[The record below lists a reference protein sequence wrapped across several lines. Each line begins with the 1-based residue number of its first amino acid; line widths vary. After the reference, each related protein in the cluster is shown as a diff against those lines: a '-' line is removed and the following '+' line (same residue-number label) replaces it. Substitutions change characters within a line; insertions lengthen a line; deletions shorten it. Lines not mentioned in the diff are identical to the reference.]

1 MECLKT
7 IGELHKR
14 NIIHFDIKADN
25 FFVWPTSLCWLELS
39 SQPNKSGFYEELLG
53 RTDTELPFSVAL
65 GDFGESFAFS
75 D

>member
-1 MECLKT
+1 M
-7 IGELHKR
+7 
-14 NIIHFDIKADN
+14 A
-25 FFVWPTSLCWLELS
+25 
-39 SQPNKSGFYEELLG
+39 NKSMLVRIVKPTKQKWVYEELLG